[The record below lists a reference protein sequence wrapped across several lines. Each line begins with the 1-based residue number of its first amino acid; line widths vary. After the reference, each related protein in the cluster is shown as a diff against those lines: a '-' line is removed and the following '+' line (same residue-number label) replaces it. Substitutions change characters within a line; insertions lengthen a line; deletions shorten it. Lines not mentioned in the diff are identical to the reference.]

1 MYSFIET
8 LLTLIALAVGGVVGL
23 LFGLLQS
30 QARQQNK
37 KLSERGKLKS
47 GWMVMPGSFGRIAIL
62 LMVLALIQ
70 VCVPMLFKGKIQ
82 WIVSLGILLG
92 YGWTFVKQLK
102 HRASYKN

>member
-1 MYSFIET
+1 MNTFIET
-8 LLTLIALAVGGVVGL
+8 LLTIGALVIGGVVGL
-23 LFGLLQS
+23 LFGLLQT
-30 QARQQNK
+30 QARRQNK
-37 KLSERGKLKS
+37 KLSDSGKLKS

-70 VCVPMLFKGKIQ
+70 VCVPMLFKGNIQ

-102 HRASYKN
+102 QRAIYKN